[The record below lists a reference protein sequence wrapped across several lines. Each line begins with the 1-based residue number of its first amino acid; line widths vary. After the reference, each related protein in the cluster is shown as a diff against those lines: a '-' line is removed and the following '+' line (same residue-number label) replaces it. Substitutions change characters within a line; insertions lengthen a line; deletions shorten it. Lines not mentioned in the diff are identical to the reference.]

1 MAWEGSQKSEMKEK
15 KREERREHGVE
26 VRRRR
31 EGGRWGRSVKSHGQ
45 RQTKEGGEK
54 CTHLPY
60 PADRRKLNQAEVS
73 SGSSEGRKSM
83 RKCWNNGGIVIK
95 DEEEEWKL
103 KRYMKYEIQD
113 SRLDGGK
120 NLL

>member
-1 MAWEGSQKSEMKEK
+1 M
-15 KREERREHGVE
+15 
-26 VRRRR
+26 
-31 EGGRWGRSVKSHGQ
+31 KSHGQ

-83 RKCWNNGGIVIK
+83 RKCSPGTT
-95 DEEEEWKL
+95 EESL
-103 KRYMKYEIQD
+103 
-113 SRLDGGK
+113 
-120 NLL
+120 